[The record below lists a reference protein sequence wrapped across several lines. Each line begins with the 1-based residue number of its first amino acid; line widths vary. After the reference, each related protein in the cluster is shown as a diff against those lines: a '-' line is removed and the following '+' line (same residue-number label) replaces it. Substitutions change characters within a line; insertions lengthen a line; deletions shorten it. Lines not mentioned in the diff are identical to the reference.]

1 MPWREIRA
9 TVAGMIERIVLLK
22 FEAAH
27 ASADSL
33 AEIATHS
40 RQVLKALPGVVDC
53 HVGRAADE
61 ATEGTWHMMLVVH
74 FESLDDIPA
83 YSAHPDHRTY
93 VDDYLLPMLESIVA
107 FNFEV

>member
-1 MPWREIRA
+1 
-9 TVAGMIERIVLLK
+9 MIERIVLLK
-22 FEAAH
+22 FEDAHTSDESLTKIAAH
-27 ASADSL
+27 SN
-33 AEIATHS
+33 E
-40 RQVLKALPGVVDC
+40 VLQALPGVVAC

-93 VDDYLLPMLESIVA
+93 VDDYLLPKLESIVA